1 MSFSSVELNK
11 SYKTLKL
18 KQGASLEEI
27 KAAYRKLARRY
38 HPDLHPRNRRAEA
51 RFEEITEAYHTLN
64 NYYREL
70 SAPVEQL
77 STNDNKFKNINQ
89 IVDKL
94 ANKLA
99 KTIDQI
105 CGLEQN

>member
-1 MSFSSVELNK
+1 MSFSPVDLNK

-38 HPDLHPRNRRAEA
+38 HPDLNPRNRRAEA
-51 RFEEITEAYHTLN
+51 RFKEITQAYQILN
-64 NYYREL
+64 NYYKEL
-70 SAPVEQL
+70 YAPVEEL
-77 STNDNKFKNINQ
+77 NTNDDKLKNINQ

-94 ANKLA
+94 A
-99 KTIDQI
+99 KTIGGI
-105 CGLEQN
+105 FK

>member
-1 MSFSSVELNK
+1 MSFSPVDLNK

-38 HPDLHPRNRRAEA
+38 HPDLNPRNRRAEA
-51 RFEEITEAYHTLN
+51 RFKEITQAYQILN
-64 NYYREL
+64 NHYKELYAPVEEL
-70 SAPVEQL
+70 SANGDKL
-77 STNDNKFKNINQ
+77 KNINQ

-94 ANKLA
+94 A
-99 KTIDQI
+99 KTIGGI
-105 CGLEQN
+105 FKS